1 MQACGSMLLGS
12 FEGFELGRLD
22 ERIVGRRLR
31 SGCVRTEFPYMP
43 EGIRSP
49 NDLKLD
55 GARCGAPGPEGRRR
69 PASSLT
75 EAASER
81 QQPMEYGLRHYEA
94 VQRLF
99 WFMLFLLCLFL
110 AYPFAKSY
118 QAHFASLKS
127 AASTLPLDAY
137 KSSDFWKQTQW
148 LSSTSM
154 VNFAILYLICAEAL
168 FMAARCLW
176 LFVQFIGV
184 FVAKYV
190 LTTTLA
196 NYSSKSKMSVA
207 SSPTALEK
215 LFPSPELFRKVN
227 RFPFSVIL
235 HPFQRLRL
243 MFRNPQSTLPAEQLV
258 EKERRVSEADWQI
271 LSGSWGPFRWA
282 LWPLPFLALFQSS
295 WMLYGRLQP
304 LVNGQQDFQAYILP
318 LAGSFVPLVQIGL
331 LTVLLNIGAALLK
344 RIDNLYLATVDG
356 LLYDQFLSRLPV
368 QSGDTLILLEAMQR
382 HFHELRMLLRRL
394 EKPSARESESGEI
407 SE

>member
-1 MQACGSMLLGS
+1 MITRMMAPDAATPVSKVVDARP
-12 FEGFELGRLD
+12 FPH
-22 ERIVGRRLR
+22 
-31 SGCVRTEFPYMP
+31 SG
-43 EGIRSP
+43 
-49 NDLKLD
+49 
-55 GARCGAPGPEGRRR
+55 
-69 PASSLT
+69 
-75 EAASER
+75 AASER

-110 AYPFAKSY
+110 AYPVAKSY
-118 QAHFASLKS
+118 QAHFASMKP

-137 KSSDFWKQTQW
+137 MSSDFWKQTQW
-148 LSSTSM
+148 LSSASM
-154 VNFAILYLICAEAL
+154 VNFAILYLVCAEAL

-184 FVAKYV
+184 FVVKHV

-207 SSPTALEK
+207 SSPAALEK
-215 LFPSPELFRKVN
+215 LFPSHELFRKVN
-227 RFPFSVIL
+227 RFPFSLIL

-271 LSGSWGPFRWA
+271 LSASWGPFRWV

-304 LVNGQQDFQAYILP
+304 LVNGQQDFQAYLLP

-344 RIDNLYLATVDG
+344 RLDNLYLATVDG
-356 LLYDQFLSRLPV
+356 LLYDQFLSRLPI

-382 HFHELRMLLRRL
+382 HFQELRMLLKRL
-394 EKPSARESESGEI
+394 EKPSASESESREP
-407 SE
+407 SD

>member
-1 MQACGSMLLGS
+1 MEPGAATPAP
-12 FEGFELGRLD
+12 ELVD
-22 ERIVGRRLR
+22 
-31 SGCVRTEFPYMP
+31 
-43 EGIRSP
+43 
-49 NDLKLD
+49 
-55 GARCGAPGPEGRRR
+55 ARHNPR
-69 PASSLT
+69 P

-99 WFMLFLLCLFL
+99 WFMIFLLGLFL
-110 AYPFAKSY
+110 AYPVAKTC
-118 QAHFASLKS
+118 QAHFASMKPV
-127 AASTLPLDAY
+127 ASTLPLDAY
-137 KSSDFWKQTQW
+137 KSSDFWRQTQW
-148 LSSTSM
+148 LSSASM
-154 VNFAILYLICAEAL
+154 VNFAILYLICAELL
-168 FMAARCLW
+168 FMAARALW

-184 FVAKYV
+184 FIVKYV

-207 SSPTALEK
+207 SSPSALEK

-227 RFPFSVIL
+227 RFPFSLIL

-258 EKERRVSEADWQI
+258 EKERRVSEADWHI
-271 LSGSWGPFRWA
+271 LSASWGPFRWV

-304 LVNGQQDFQAYILP
+304 LVSGQQDFQAYILP
-318 LAGSFVPLVQIGL
+318 LAGSFVPLVQIVL
-331 LTVLLNIGAALLK
+331 MTVLLNIGAAFLK
-344 RIDNLYLATVDG
+344 RVDSLYLATVDG
-356 LLYDQFLSRLPV
+356 LLYDQFLSRLPI

-382 HFHELRMLLRRL
+382 HFQELRMLLRRL
-394 EKPSARESESGEI
+394 EKGSGNESESREP